1 MKTNLEWKS
10 EGWEGKKS
18 RKKEKDGENEGV

>member
-10 EGWEGKKS
+10 EGWEGKKN